1 MNKPQ
6 ILLVH
11 GVNLNLL
18 GQRQTELYGDFNSE
32 QLLTSLQNQFQNIE
46 ITYFQSNHES
56 EIVEK
61 IQNAANSYQ
70 GIVINAGAFSH
81 TSIAI
86 ADALKSIQLP
96 AIAVHITN
104 IYQRE
109 PFRHL
114 DIVGDSCNTGAIVG
128 LGIAGYQLALETLLD
143 KIALI

>member
-6 ILLVH
+6 ILLIH

-32 QLLTSLQNQFQNIE
+32 QLLSSLQNNFHNIE
-46 ITYFQSNHES
+46 ISYFQSNHES
-56 EIVEK
+56 EVVEK
-61 IQNAANSYQ
+61 IQSSTKTYH
-70 GIVINAGAFSH
+70 GIIINAGAFSH

-109 PFRHL
+109 PFRHV
-114 DIVGDSCNTGAIVG
+114 DIVGESCNTGAIVG

-143 KIALI
+143 KITI

>member
-1 MNKPQ
+1 MSKVR
-6 ILLVH
+6 ILLIH

-18 GQRQTELYGDFNSE
+18 GQRQTEIYGQLDSD
-32 QLLTSLQNQFQNIE
+32 QLLKSIKDEFQNIE
-46 ITYFQSNHES
+46 LDYFQSNLEY

-61 IQNAANSYQ
+61 IQNSSSAYQ
-70 GIVINAGAFSH
+70 GILINAGAFSH

-96 AIAVHITN
+96 AIAVHISN

-109 PFRHL
+109 PYRHI

-128 LGIAGYQLALETLLD
+128 LGIPGYKLALETLLD
-143 KIALI
+143 KIAV